1 MTLVADTR
9 TAPADLTGFR
19 FAPGVRAALPAFR
32 TRCTVV
38 RLASLD
44 NERLGVPRWYT
55 LAEAWTEPGSPE
67 DALWS
72 RNPVIDVDS
81 HDPPEPVLATS
92 TPVIVLGAGLGTIP
106 WQRDVVDA
114 VRALGARVLV
124 VEMGHL
130 IVPGYADIATGG
142 YGRERGERL
151 VALLCG
157 GDAG

>member
-1 MTLVADTR
+1 MTLIADTR

-19 FAPGVRAALPAFR
+19 FAAGVREGLAAFR

-55 LAEAWTEPGSPE
+55 LAEAWTEPGSRE

-72 RNPVIDVDS
+72 RNPVIDVDR
-81 HDPPEPVLATS
+81 HDPPEPVLATGA
-92 TPVIVLGAGLGTIP
+92 PVIVLGAGLGAMP
-106 WQRDVVDA
+106 WQRAVVDA
-114 VRALGARVLV
+114 VRTLGARVLV
-124 VEMGHL
+124 VEMGAMV
-130 IVPGYADIATGG
+130 VPGYADISTGG
-142 YGRERGERL
+142 HSRAQGAAL
-151 VALLCG
+151 VSLLCA

>member
-1 MTLVADTR
+1 MTLVATTRAPEDT
-9 TAPADLTGFR
+9 AAGFR
-19 FAPGVRAALPAFR
+19 FAPGVREELPAFR

-72 RNPVIDVDS
+72 RNPVIDVDRD
-81 HDPPEPVLATS
+81 DPPEPVLATGA
-92 TPVIVLGAGLGTIP
+92 PVIVLGAGLGAMP
-106 WQRDVVDA
+106 WQRAVVDA

-124 VEMGHL
+124 VEMGA
-130 IVPGYADIATGG
+130 IVVPGYADIATGG
-142 YGRERGERL
+142 YGRAHGARL
-151 VALLCG
+151 FSLLCG
-157 GDAG
+157 VREA

>member
-19 FAPGVRAALPAFR
+19 FAPGVREALPAFR

-44 NERLGVPRWYT
+44 NEHLGVPRWYT
-55 LAEAWTEPGSPE
+55 LAEAWTDLGTAEE
-67 DALWS
+67 ALWS
-72 RNPVIDVDS
+72 GNPVIDVDS
-81 HDPPEPVLATS
+81 DDPAEPVLATGA
-92 TPVIVLGAGLGTIP
+92 PVIVLGAGLGVIP

-124 VEMGHL
+124 VEMGP
-130 IVPGYADIATGG
+130 VVMPGYADIATGG
-142 YGRERGERL
+142 YARAHGARL
-151 VALLCG
+151 VSLLCG